1 MEKAVIVQDLSK
13 SYISESE
20 KKLVLDNLNFEIPTN
35 QLFGI
40 IGPDGA
46 GKSTLFKILA
56 TLILPDNGS
65 ANILGLDTKK
75 DYSDIRHLIG
85 YMPGKFSLYQ
95 DLSVEENLE
104 FFSTIFGVKIE
115 DNFELIEDIYKSLL
129 PFKKRKAANLSGGMK
144 QKLALCCSLI
154 HRPKLLILDEPTTG
168 VDPVSRQEFWD
179 VLSRL
184 KNLGISIIVSTPYMD
199 EATRC
204 DKIAFMM
211 SGKILK
217 IENPKTLIENFGK
230 KIISASADSMFK
242 LLSDIRKHPAI
253 EYAFAFGNANHAVL
267 KDERFSLEE
276 LNSYL
281 SEKGNT
287 HIYLKDST
295 PCIEDC
301 FMDLIQ

>member
-1 MEKAVIVQDLSK
+1 MEKSVIVQNISK
-13 SYISESE
+13 SYTSDSE
-20 KKLVLDNLNFEIPTN
+20 KKLVLDNVNFEIPTN
-35 QLFGI
+35 QLFGV

-56 TLILPDNGS
+56 TLILPDSGS
-65 ANILGLDTKK
+65 ASILGFDTKK
-75 DYSDIRHLIG
+75 DYSSIRHLIG
-85 YMPGKFSLYQ
+85 YMPGRFSLYQ
-95 DLSVEENLE
+95 DLSVEENLN
-104 FFSTIFGVKIE
+104 FFATIFGVKIK
-115 DNFELIEDIYKSLL
+115 DNFELIEDIYKSLA
-129 PFKKRKAANLSGGMK
+129 PFKTRKAANLSGGMK

-168 VDPVSRQEFWD
+168 VDPVARQEFWD
-179 VLSRL
+179 VLARL
-184 KNLGISIIVSTPYMD
+184 KNLGISILVSTPYMD

-217 IENPKTLIENFGK
+217 IENPKTLIENFDK
-230 KIISASADSMFK
+230 RIISASATSMFK
-242 LLSDIRKHPAI
+242 LLSDLRAHPEV

-267 KDERFSLEE
+267 KDKRFSLDT
-276 LNSYL
+276 L
-281 SEKGNT
+281 SSFLSAKGNT
-287 HIYLKDST
+287 NISLKNST